1 MFASHTSVESLG
13 LNLWDVSA
21 GMSLIPA
28 TLELGS
34 EGQGLTATVGARQ
47 GAKDPVPLLLLV
59 TLEHLHALPPRLPT
73 LNHTL
78 PRWEDQ
84 RQVLVFTPC

>member
-1 MFASHTSVESLG
+1 MFASYTSVESLG

-34 EGQGLTATVGARQ
+34 EGQDLTATVGARPS
-47 GAKDPVPLLLLV
+47 DPAAGSSL
-59 TLEHLHALPPRLPT
+59 HLPGKPRGSPFIAF
-73 LNHTL
+73 L
-78 PRWEDQ
+78 PR
-84 RQVLVFTPC
+84 RF